1 MSGRPLRIV
10 DPVSPRPLLIDAGRQ
25 LALLGGALVLVALA
39 LMPLTGLGWHGVSA
53 ALVAYAAI
61 AATVLAG
68 LGQHAPHRRF
78 GPANRMT
85 LLRAAYTA
93 LLAGIL
99 AEGLRIDDTGRWLL
113 VASGVAALALDGADG
128 WAARRSGFVSRFGAR
143 FDMEIDA
150 LFVVAL
156 SALVYRSGQAG
167 AWVLTTGAMRYIFVV
182 GGWLWPALASPLPP
196 SPRRKAVCVGVI
208 IAMLVALAPPAGPM
222 MGRWLCLG
230 GLLLL
235 AYSFAADCLQLAARD
250 RGDAPAPLT

>member
-10 DPVSPRPLLIDAGRQ
+10 DPVSPRPLLIDAGWQ
-25 LALLGGALVLVALA
+25 VALLGAVLAVVALA
-39 LMPLTGLGWHGVSA
+39 LMLVTGLGWHGLSA

-61 AATVLAG
+61 AAVVFAG

-93 LLAGIL
+93 LLVGIL
-99 AEGLRIDDTGRWLL
+99 AEGLRIGETGRWLL
-113 VASGVAALALDGADG
+113 VASGAAALALDGVDG
-128 WAARRSGFVSRFGAR
+128 WAARRSGFASPFGAR

-150 LFVVAL
+150 LFVLAL
-156 SALVYRSGQAG
+156 SALVYRTGQAG
-167 AWVLTTGAMRYIFVV
+167 AWVLTVGAMRYMFVV
-182 GGWLWPALASPLPP
+182 GGWLWPALAAPLPP
-196 SPRRKAVCVGVI
+196 SPRRKAICVGVI
-208 IAMLVALAPPAGPM
+208 IVMLVALAPPGGPM

-235 AYSFAADCLQLAARD
+235 AYSFAADCLQLAARR
-250 RGDAPAPLT
+250 RGDAPAPG